1 MSPAAIG
8 TSTSCSS
15 TRSTPAFDTPA
26 NSGSPS
32 TRPRVASWTLSWRV
46 IDGPMSA
53 TPTTI
58 AMSMATPDTPRTAAV
73 PNAATRT
80 GTMNEPAASAPVSVV
95 IISPTARPRTASVVT
110 RCRSVA
116 PVTSSTRWPADTR
129 AIAAIATTSSVAR
142 PRITQPTAITRGAEQ
157 HRPAEAAPEDEGAG
171 HDRAGHAPDPDRG
184 VEIAGRRLA
193 GRQDVRRDDH
203 GQHAD
208 PADDRVVDG
217 AQRDQ
222 PGDRPLGSSARPPG
236 SDRPHLQGPHARPPL
251 HPPSLPLRSRTAAV
265 PTGSRR

>member
-1 MSPAAIG
+1 MTTSPAAIG

-73 PNAATRT
+73 PNTATRT
-80 GTMNEPAASAPVSVV
+80 GTMNEPAASAPVSVGHHQPDRAAADG
-95 IISPTARPRTASVVT
+95 IRRHTLQERGAGDLEDE
-110 RCRSVA
+110 VA
-116 PVTSSTRWPADTR
+116 GRHESDRGHRDDELGRQAEDR
-129 AIAAIATTSSVAR
+129 AAHGHHG
-142 PRITQPTAITRGAEQ
+142 GAEQ

-171 HDRAGHAPDPDRG
+171 HDRAGHAADPDRG

-217 AQRDQ
+217 A
-222 PGDRPLGSSARPPG
+222 
-236 SDRPHLQGPHARPPL
+236 
-251 HPPSLPLRSRTAAV
+251 
-265 PTGSRR
+265 